1 MNKKRAGGSGRYKL
15 HVVDW
20 DGDGAFEL
28 VAGADQGHIWYWH
41 RDHFGRPANG
51 DPTAMERPDGEEG
64 FGPRDDAEDH
74 NDR

>member
-1 MNKKRAGGSGRYKL
+1 MGHNSGRFRDTPL
-15 HVVDW
+15 RVALLLVLDHL
-20 DGDGAFEL
+20 EL